1 MCEAYER
8 SSPQTRVRV
17 PFYLSR
23 EVFHS
28 IAQTLQEVSD
38 DWGRPVREPPHQT
51 YSSHRSI
58 ENFML
63 NDVLIN
69 VLIEVDESWNG
80 PVTFNEPKAKFR

>member
-23 EVFHS
+23 KSSTRSHR
-28 IAQTLQEVSD
+28 ILQEVSD
-38 DWGRPVREPPHQT
+38 DWGWPVREPPHQT